1 MRAVETKGNSPEIRA
16 PTDATLAITGT
27 KLHVP
32 AVTLSTPDD
41 NKLLQELKTG
51 FKQTI
56 KQYKYRSEKSSQTKN
71 NN

>member
-1 MRAVETKGNSPEIRA
+1 MRAVETQGNSPEIRA

-32 AVTLSTPDD
+32 AVTLSTPND

-56 KQYKYRSEKSSQTKN
+56 K
-71 NN
+71 